1 MDIRATWLGAHD
13 FPSEMGRENY
23 VEHLISDQLPV
34 ISELSLA
41 KWVDVFC
48 EQGWFTNEQ
57 TEDIVKASKDH
68 GMKSRLHVDE
78 FVDSGSLALAAELG
92 SVSADHVAC
101 SNDDSRVIAAESGT
115 VQTFLP
121 GTPYVLG
128 KSLDLPIKKCI
139 SEDWPFSIATDFNPN
154 CPITSLPL
162 IGSLVTHRLGVDPIA
177 SLVAVTRNPAT
188 TMFDGEEPRGIIS
201 EGSIAD
207 MNILWSSSADSWCQ
221 TPGTSPVRVT
231 IKNGNIVNSNKT
243 Y

>member
-1 MDIRATWLGAHD
+1 
-13 FPSEMGRENY
+13 
-23 VEHLISDQLPV
+23 
-34 ISELSLA
+34 
-41 KWVDVFC
+41 
-48 EQGWFTNEQ
+48 
-57 TEDIVKASKDH
+57 
-68 GMKSRLHVDE
+68 MKSRLHVDE
-78 FVDSGSLALAAELG
+78 FVDSGGLALAAELG

-101 SNDDSRVIAAESGT
+101 SNDDSRISAAESGT

-121 GTPYVLG
+121 GTPYILG
-128 KSLDLPIKKCI
+128 KSLELPIKKCI
-139 SEDWPFSIATDFNPN
+139 SEDWPFSIASDFNPN

-188 TMFDGEEPRGIIS
+188 TMFDEEELRGVIS

-221 TPGTSPVRVT
+221 TPGSSPVRVT